1 MDGDLNGAT
10 LALLDDVQ
18 RQCHRNNIKGL
29 LKREN
34 GIGGST
40 LSVTLLK
47 PTHRDIFRHLKKRD
61 WMERFIEA
69 LPASHECL
77 DFQDSSSGSKDTLV
91 RLQDVELK
99 LSSFDSMESLCEEAN
114 SRFTVNAL
122 YLDLATRQPEDIT
135 GLALHDVYFGIVRL
149 AGDVDCRLRHRPQL
163 ALGALELTCLH
174 GFRLH
179 ADLFDGI
186 ASLQTTYPLMRNPT
200 LVSHELDF
208 LFKCFS
214 PEAARITVRFL
225 HFTGIPFKVSEAAV
239 HNTDKLLSTEVLQLV
254 SAELAPCVLIAC
266 ALYDADCGEIWNRS
280 YRLSISKK
288 F

>member
-1 MDGDLNGAT
+1 MDDLDSAT

-18 RQCHRNNIKGL
+18 RQCHRNNVKGL
-29 LKREN
+29 LRRDN
-34 GIGGST
+34 GTDGTT
-40 LSVTLLK
+40 LSVALLK
-47 PTHRDIFRHLKKRD
+47 PTQRDLFRHLKKRG
-61 WMERFIEA
+61 WMERLVDA
-69 LPASHECL
+69 LPASHEGL
-77 DFQDSSSGSKDTLV
+77 DFQNSSSGSKETLV

-122 YLDLATRQPEDIT
+122 YLDLATRLPEDVT

-149 AGDVDCRLRHRPQL
+149 PGDVDSLLRHRPQL
-163 ALGALELTCLH
+163 ALEALELACLH

-179 ADLFDGI
+179 SYLFDSI
-186 ASLQTTYPLMRNPT
+186 ANLQATYAPMRNPS
-200 LVSHELDF
+200 LASRELDF
-208 LFKCFS
+208 LCKCFS
-214 PEAARITVRFL
+214 PEAARITVRFM
-225 HFTGIPFKVSEAAV
+225 HFTGIPFNVSEAAV

-266 ALYDADCGEIWNRS
+266 ALYDADCEEICYWS
-280 YRLSISKK
+280 CRLRISKK